1 MKLDKDEI
9 GKMNFTMKKLN
20 TNVPKTIN
28 ELEQFN
34 SAFNERPFTTFKTRN
49 RIFEKKVSFQKNNF
63 YMPKPSRAT
72 LVSKYNSQNYYLDKN
87 NINIRRSKTKNN
99 LVSNEYFGQEALAD
113 KLIKLKKALNKLN
126 NQNTE
131 QKIILY
137 KQKKELKKQNQILNK
152 VKEKFFFENIYKN
165 FEVGIST
172 ENWNGGFG
180 FQDKENRNQTSHLM
194 HKQKSM
200 EEIRS
205 LPNQE
210 KVNDIQDKID
220 NLNFKNNYTDLK
232 ESYKKILFQNEI
244 KDKEI
249 QNLKEQIEQNK
260 LSNETNLSNLK
271 MLYTQLK
278 EELSKKS
285 EEINKLKKYSKCT
298 KYNEIMK
305 EKEIYENE
313 MINIKLKFNQAMEVQ
328 EKHKFCVKKIKF
340 LVDEINNKDAKIEL
354 YENKLLL
361 NSKNSKE
368 IIENLQKELAKKNA
382 KIQKLENENK
392 KLNIKVNNPNTP
404 LLKIKKEK
412 NYLLK
417 ESKQNNFIIKS
428 KPNQKKENKKSEY
441 NIIEQRNKNI
451 YVNHNM
457 NFCINV
463 KNEVGDKN
471 ENLKNLVSNENI
483 DIDNNEN
490 INIKNDQIENNENN
504 NKDNANSYNK
514 EKENEQNNN
523 NNIKNESINEIMNL
537 NNELLLIYLEIK
549 KRNISIE
556 VFINE
561 VFSKLIQEN
570 SIQDNKNL
578 YINYLVQYF
587 KISDGESKKIIEDLS
602 NKEFKEETT
611 LENIKNNHIDLF
623 NKFET
628 EINIEKEKESELN
641 QKIKELDQNKFKNII
656 LKYDDIQSDLL
667 YFNQI
672 VSLIKDLNL
681 EEFIIHILLSTKDP
695 EVFNLFNYQ
704 NIFQISSQKNPE
716 ENKENNIDTSSSR
729 KYEGEFDENT
739 KEKNLLSNGNEQ
751 NEIKENE
758 GGIEK
763 LDEKSEKILKQ
774 FAHFIVIEGSTPN
787 LYLNP
792 FKEEITQDD
801 KNINVINPEKLFNYM
816 IEKKIEIDE
825 KEKEEIINKYAIK
838 NDINDIGR
846 YIEHDKFAEKLF
858 ELMKNDDNINSDE
871 DFLINIK
878 SLEIDGID

>member
-28 ELEQFN
+28 ELERFN

-49 RIFEKKVSFQKNNF
+49 RIFEKRVTFPKNNF

-87 NINIRRSKTKNN
+87 NINIRRSKTKNH
-99 LVSNEYFGQEALAD
+99 LLSNEYFGQEALAD

-220 NLNFKNNYTDLK
+220 
-232 ESYKKILFQNEI
+232 LFQNEI

-412 NYLLK
+412 K
-417 ESKQNNFIIKS
+417 GK
-428 KPNQKKENKKSEY
+428 
-441 NIIEQRNKNI
+441 
-451 YVNHNM
+451 
-457 NFCINV
+457 
-463 KNEVGDKN
+463 
-471 ENLKNLVSNENI
+471 
-483 DIDNNEN
+483 
-490 INIKNDQIENNENN
+490 
-504 NKDNANSYNK
+504 
-514 EKENEQNNN
+514 
-523 NNIKNESINEIMNL
+523 
-537 NNELLLIYLEIK
+537 
-549 KRNISIE
+549 
-556 VFINE
+556 
-561 VFSKLIQEN
+561 
-570 SIQDNKNL
+570 
-578 YINYLVQYF
+578 
-587 KISDGESKKIIEDLS
+587 
-602 NKEFKEETT
+602 
-611 LENIKNNHIDLF
+611 
-623 NKFET
+623 
-628 EINIEKEKESELN
+628 
-641 QKIKELDQNKFKNII
+641 
-656 LKYDDIQSDLL
+656 
-667 YFNQI
+667 
-672 VSLIKDLNL
+672 
-681 EEFIIHILLSTKDP
+681 
-695 EVFNLFNYQ
+695 
-704 NIFQISSQKNPE
+704 
-716 ENKENNIDTSSSR
+716 
-729 KYEGEFDENT
+729 
-739 KEKNLLSNGNEQ
+739 
-751 NEIKENE
+751 
-758 GGIEK
+758 
-763 LDEKSEKILKQ
+763 
-774 FAHFIVIEGSTPN
+774 
-787 LYLNP
+787 
-792 FKEEITQDD
+792 
-801 KNINVINPEKLFNYM
+801 
-816 IEKKIEIDE
+816 
-825 KEKEEIINKYAIK
+825 
-838 NDINDIGR
+838 
-846 YIEHDKFAEKLF
+846 
-858 ELMKNDDNINSDE
+858 
-871 DFLINIK
+871 
-878 SLEIDGID
+878 